1 LIFKTLTGHNR
12 YIWMVIKPLRISIRK
27 LPVLVTFFSLSLIPA
42 SAHNDRRKPASEGK
56 KNPWNNNRILSDSFI
71 HRLLVLH
78 PQYFSE
84 ILSKKK
90 EAGLQIIYTRI
101 DRTKKNKPSF
111 TDHYFGIDSGNYFY
125 PASTVKLPVAIL
137 ALQRLNELN
146 IAGLNKNSTMV
157 TSDAG
162 ERLSGVANDP
172 SAPDGR
178 PTVGH
183 YIKKILL
190 VSDNDAYNR
199 LYEFLGQEYINNSL
213 QKMGYNN
220 TQIIHRLSISL
231 SDQENRLANAVIF
244 IDSAGKVLY
253 RKPAEISKQQYKT
266 RIIKMGKGYM
276 RGNELVNEPFDFSY
290 KNALPLQDLHQIV
303 KSIIFPEAMPEEK
316 RFNLTEEDYVFLR
329 RYMSMLPG
337 ESVYPKY
344 ESSSYWNH
352 YVKFLF
358 YGSEKSTA
366 NPRIR
371 IFNKVGNAYG
381 FLVDAAYF
389 ADFENNIEFLLS
401 AVIYCNSDGIFNDD
415 KYDYE
420 KVGLPFLKNL
430 GRVIYEYELNR
441 RRKNIPDLHAFQFT
455 YRE

>member
-1 LIFKTLTGHNR
+1 MIFKTLTGDNR
-12 YIWMVIKPLRISIRK
+12 YIWRVVKAARKNILKGVIWL
-27 LPVLVTFFSLSLIPA
+27 FFPCICCPDAVGQKTGNFFTPPKRESRPA
-42 SAHNDRRKPASEGK
+42 N
-56 KNPWNNNRILSDSFI
+56 NPSDSFM
-71 HRLLVLH
+71 HRLLAENS
-78 PQYFSE
+78 QYFSE
-84 ILSKKK
+84 ILEKK
-90 EAGLQIIYTRI
+90 EELGLQIIYTRI
-101 DRTKKNKPSF
+101 DRTKKNKPGF
-111 TDHYFGIDSGNYFY
+111 TDHYFGVNADKYFY

-146 IAGLNKNSTMV
+146 IAGLNKYSTMY
-157 TSDAG
+157 TAAAG
-162 ERLSGVANDP
+162 ERLSAVSNDP

-178 PTVGH
+178 PTIAH

-213 QKMGYNN
+213 QKMGYAN

-231 SDQENRLANAVIF
+231 SDEENMLANAVTF
-244 IDSAGKVLY
+244 IDSTGKILFS
-253 RKPAEISKQQYKT
+253 KPVQISNLLYKT
-266 RIIKMGKGYM
+266 RAIKMGNGYI
-276 RGNELVNEPFDFSY
+276 RGNELVNEPFDFSN
-290 KNALPLQDLHQIV
+290 KNAMSLSDLHQML
-303 KSIIFPEAMPEEK
+303 KSILFPEAVPKEK
-316 RFNLTEEDYVFLR
+316 RFNLTAEDYLFLR

-344 ESSSYWNH
+344 DSNSYWNH
-352 YVKFLF
+352 YVKFLY
-358 YGSEKSTA
+358 YGSEKGNA
-366 NPRIR
+366 NPGIR

-389 ADFENNIEFLLS
+389 ADFGNNIEFLLS

-415 KYDYE
+415 KYDYD

-430 GRVIYEYELNR
+430 GEVIYEYELNR
-441 RRKNIPDLHAFQFT
+441 KRKKVPDLRAFQFT

>member
-1 LIFKTLTGHNR
+1 MIFKTLTGDNR
-12 YIWMVIKPLRISIRK
+12 YIWRVVKAARKNILKGVIWL
-27 LPVLVTFFSLSLIPA
+27 FFLCICCPDAVGQKTGNFFTPPKRESRPA
-42 SAHNDRRKPASEGK
+42 N
-56 KNPWNNNRILSDSFI
+56 NPSDSFM
-71 HRLLVLH
+71 HRLLAEN

-84 ILSKKK
+84 ILEKK
-90 EAGLQIIYTRI
+90 EELGLQIIYTRI
-101 DRTKKNKPSF
+101 DRTKKNKPGF
-111 TDHYFGIDSGNYFY
+111 TDHYFGVNADKYFY

-146 IAGLNKNSTMV
+146 IAGLNKYSTMY
-157 TSDAG
+157 TAAAG
-162 ERLSGVANDP
+162 ERLSAVSNDP

-178 PTVGH
+178 PTIAH

-213 QKMGYNN
+213 QKMGYAN

-231 SDQENRLANAVIF
+231 SDEENRLANAVTF
-244 IDSAGKVLY
+244 IDSTGKILFS
-253 RKPAEISKQQYKT
+253 KPVQISNLLYKT
-266 RIIKMGKGYM
+266 RAIKMGNGYI
-276 RGNELVNEPFDFSY
+276 RGNELVNEPFDFSN
-290 KNALPLQDLHQIV
+290 KNAMSLSDLHQML
-303 KSIIFPEAMPEEK
+303 KSILFPEAVPKEK
-316 RFNLTEEDYVFLR
+316 RFNLTAEDYLFLR

-344 ESSSYWNH
+344 DSNSYWDN

-358 YGSEKSTA
+358 YGSEKG
-366 NPRIR
+366 NPNPGIR

-389 ADFENNIEFLLS
+389 ADFGNNIEFLLS

-415 KYDYE
+415 KYDYD

-430 GRVIYEYELNR
+430 GEVIYEYELNR
-441 RRKNIPDLHAFQFT
+441 KRKKVPDLRAFQFT